1 MPGSNNE
8 VAIDLICTHIRQKFQ
23 ERSIRFRQK
32 IVIPH
37 RYLASPSGIESQG
50 EELNLTVFPQ
60 TNQLKVF
67 FSRYCKCILHT
78 YKLLLLLLLFAF
90 QGIFTIL
97 RDKTTTKQDFVFFTD
112 RLSTLLVEYA
122 LELLPHAPKTVVT
135 PVDVESHGQKLDA
148 QASLND
154 YFFLNFIID

>member
-37 RYLASPSGIESQG
+37 RYLSSPSGLESQG

-67 FSRYCKCILHT
+67 FSFATESTFHIL
-78 YKLLLLLLLFAF
+78 KLFCLFFFAF

-135 PVDVESHGQKLDA
+135 PVEVESHGQKLDA

-154 YFFLNFIID
+154 YFFLKFFID